1 MGCEQSWRL
10 GGNLE
15 GEAFAEF
22 DLGEEHVEGVP
33 GLHAELIEDFF
44 GFLEPA
50 GTRARNRVVDWAML
64 RCAQN
69 CPLSMKRP
77 LQRVFRKGFDATE

>member
-1 MGCEQSWRL
+1 
-10 GGNLE
+10 
-15 GEAFAEF
+15 
-22 DLGEEHVEGVP
+22 
-33 GLHAELIEDFF
+33 LIEDFF

-64 RCAQN
+64 LCAQN

-77 LQRVFRKGFDATE
+77 LQRVFRKGFDATEQKAKKTVSRRKGGPE